1 MSKIVWADAWCWV
14 PVLNT
19 DSVSIYDEQVIN
31 KRLLY
36 LDLVL
41 GTKLTTPGIN
51 PLTFSL
57 PCWTQLQPTVW
68 YLVGN

>member
-41 GTKLTTPGIN
+41 GTKLTTPRYQ
-51 PLTFSL
+51 SL
-57 PCWTQLQPTVW
+57 SQKAK
-68 YLVGN
+68 